1 MKREGITREM
11 LSDIIRL
18 VIGRRGCGDFVEISL
33 LPQMRYDGGQV
44 RRYNLFCKERFVK
57 KRSIWATII
66 GVVLV
71 IMIVAV
77 VGIVY
82 AQHYA
87 NGVIASQQHKA
98 SGAIQVTATPIP
110 TTVQGSLQTYQ
121 IVPAQTTA
129 SYSVYED
136 LIFQNKPNNDAIGTT
151 HSVSGNFQVATSP
164 SPVVTGMTIKVD
176 LRTLQ
181 SDSSMR
187 DGHVQSALDTTDY
200 PYATFVSVSTQGLP
214 AGYTDGQ
221 AISFQLLGN
230 LTMHGKTNGETFMV
244 QGKVVGNTITG
255 TATTT
260 IFMTDFG
267 IQPPN
272 LANIAIVQNKT
283 VITID
288 FTAQA

>member
-1 MKREGITREM
+1 M
-11 LSDIIRL
+11 
-18 VIGRRGCGDFVEISL
+18 
-33 LPQMRYDGGQV
+33 
-44 RRYNLFCKERFVK
+44 K

-71 IMIVAV
+71 IIIMAV

-82 AQHYA
+82 TQHYA
-87 NGVIASQQHKA
+87 NTVSASQQHKA
-98 SGAIQVTATPIP
+98 SGAIQVTDTPIS
-110 TTVQGSLQTYQ
+110 TTATSSLQTYK

-151 HSVSGNFQVATSP
+151 HSVSGNFQISTGS
-164 SPVVTGMTIKVD
+164 SPVVKDMTIKVD

-214 AGYTDGQ
+214 TSYTDGQ
-221 AISFQLLGN
+221 TIRFTLLGN
-230 LTMHGKTNGETFMV
+230 LTMHGKTNGETFTV
-244 QGKVVGNTITG
+244 QSKVVGNTIMG

-260 IFMTDFG
+260 IYMTDFG
-267 IQPPN
+267 IQPPT

-283 VITID
+283 VITLN